1 MVVAM
6 FGFGYVLVP
15 IYDVFCD
22 ITGLGGR
29 TGDQA
34 VQVTEAPDVDRTIT
48 LELTGSV
55 NQYAPWRFRPVTRSS
70 KVHPGKLYRAD
81 FIAENLTDRELT
93 GTGRAECGAG
103 LRGEIPA
110 QDRVLLLRAAALR
123 TGRDAGDAGALH
135 HRSGAAGP
143 CGHADAFLHVL
154 RRHHDGVGRLTGAS
168 DVGVAAGGT
177 RQADPTQSQHRQLS
191 EQRYG

>member
-1 MVVAM
+1 MKQTPDNDRGEGQADRFLALKLTLMVGAM

-55 NQYAPWRFRPVTRSS
+55 NQYAPWRFRPVTA
-70 KVHPGKLYRAD
+70 KLEVHPGKLYRAD

-93 GTGRAECGAG
+93 GQAVPSVAPGYAAKYLRKTECFCFEQQRFAP
-103 LRGEIPA
+103 GETLEMPVRFIIDPA
-110 QDRVLLLRAAALR
+110 LPAHVDTLTLSYTFFDVTTMAAV
-123 TGRDAGDAGALH
+123 D
-135 HRSGAAGP
+135 
-143 CGHADAFLHVL
+143 
-154 RRHHDGVGRLTGAS
+154 
-168 DVGVAAGGT
+168 
-177 RQADPTQSQHRQLS
+177 
-191 EQRYG
+191 

>member
-1 MVVAM
+1 MSRPARQHEERQQQGDRFLPAKLLVMVVAM

-29 TGDQA
+29 TADQAA

-55 NQYAPWRFRPVTRSS
+55 NQYAPWRFRPVTT
-70 KVHPGKLYRAD
+70 KIEVHPGKLYRAD

-93 GTGRAECGAG
+93 GQAVPSVAPGYAARYLRKTECFCFEQQRFAP
-103 LRGEIPA
+103 GETLEMPVRFIIDPA
-110 QDRVLLLRAAALR
+110 LPAHVDTLTLSYTFFDVTTMAAV
-123 TGRDAGDAGALH
+123 D
-135 HRSGAAGP
+135 
-143 CGHADAFLHVL
+143 
-154 RRHHDGVGRLTGAS
+154 
-168 DVGVAAGGT
+168 
-177 RQADPTQSQHRQLS
+177 
-191 EQRYG
+191 